1 VLEDTGVLVGRQ
13 FELSALRDA
22 LAGVE
27 TRSQGFVQIVG
38 EQGIGKTRLLAELCA
53 LAERRRYLVFSGRSS
68 EFEQAQPFGV
78 FVDALGDFLS
88 SLDGR
93 ELEELDIE
101 LDGLAAIFPSLGR
114 LVGDQVATLPA
125 DRHRGF
131 QAVRLL
137 LDALSRRRPVV
148 VALDDVHWA
157 DAASAELLSFLLR
170 RPPNGRVLVVMAF
183 RPAQMPKRLVPVVEA
198 SVREPPVVRLDL
210 DPLTLEEARGVLDPG
225 LARSVCDDLYRLSGG
240 NPFYLGEL
248 ARAARRG
255 GGVVGSSVGTG
266 AALIPAAIQG
276 VLAEELSVLS
286 PRARALIQGASV
298 AGDPFEVGLAATA
311 GGWPEGDELAAVDEL
326 LDAGLVRPTTIPRR
340 FEFRHPVVRHAV
352 YEAAGPGWR
361 IGAHSRAAA
370 ALAAEGGSVALRA
383 HHVERSACPGDASAV
398 ALLVE
403 AADAAVG
410 RAPAA
415 AAQWYEAAL
424 RLMPDTTAERPRR
437 LEVLIALAQ
446 TLPAIGRL
454 ADSRAA
460 LLDALA
466 LVALD
471 DDARRVDL
479 IGRCAYVELLL
490 GRHRDAGPRLGRA
503 LADLPGSSS
512 GEVAAL
518 HIARSMAARYMGDFE
533 GMRACAQDGFDA
545 AAACGERSL
554 EACAAALL
562 AHAQAELPAA
572 GSDDE
577 VVGLA
582 AGLVDELTDEELA
595 TCVDAALNIGWAE
608 HLVYRFDAATRHV
621 ERGLE
626 VARATGQGQLLMPMT
641 LCQVA
646 VRGLQ
651 GRLRE
656 ASDLVESAVEAG
668 RLSGLAQL
676 LAWPLQ
682 VQCWVATDRGDI
694 EAALNCGEESL
705 LLARQLDQRWVSA
718 NAGATLATARLAA
731 GDPERCRRDMLA
743 AGGGPELPLLGIER
757 RCWAYEVLARADIAL
772 GRLEDADGW
781 AGRAEG
787 AALPTRPRGTTAAR
801 QARAA
806 VLLASGDG
814 AAAAELALAAAATA
828 ETVGARIIAARSRT
842 LAGRA
847 LVAAGQ
853 RTEAIVQL
861 ERAEAELRVFG
872 AVRYSDEAARELRRL
887 GRRVVRRGGGRAAG
901 NTGLTVRELEVA
913 RLVTAG
919 KTNREIAAEL
929 FVSEKTVETHLAH
942 AFAKVG
948 VSSRASLAG
957 VLARSAPS

>member
-1 VLEDTGVLVGRQ
+1 
-13 FELSALRDA
+13 
-22 LAGVE
+22 
-27 TRSQGFVQIVG
+27 
-38 EQGIGKTRLLAELCA
+38 
-53 LAERRRYLVFSGRSS
+53 
-68 EFEQAQPFGV
+68 
-78 FVDALGDFLS
+78 
-88 SLDGR
+88 
-93 ELEELDIE
+93 
-101 LDGLAAIFPSLGR
+101 
-114 LVGDQVATLPA
+114 
-125 DRHRGF
+125 
-131 QAVRLL
+131 
-137 LDALSRRRPVV
+137 
-148 VALDDVHWA
+148 
-157 DAASAELLSFLLR
+157 
-170 RPPNGRVLVVMAF
+170 
-183 RPAQMPKRLVPVVEA
+183 
-198 SVREPPVVRLDL
+198 VVRLDL

-225 LARSVCDDLYRLSGG
+225 LPRSVCDELYRLSGG

-255 GGVVGSSVGTG
+255 GGVVGSSV
-266 AALIPAAIQG
+266 AASIPAAIQG
-276 VLAEELSVLS
+276 VLAEELAVLS
-286 PRARALIQGASV
+286 PRARTLIQGASV

-311 GGWPEGDELAAVDEL
+311 GGSLEGDELAALDEL
-326 LDAGLVRPTTIPRR
+326 LDADLVRPTTIPRR
-340 FEFRHPVVRHAV
+340 FEFRHPVLRHAV

-361 IGAHSRAAA
+361 IGAHARAAA
-370 ALAAEGGSVALRA
+370 ALAAEGGRVALRA
-383 HHVERSACPGDASAV
+383 HHVERSARPGDASAV
-398 ALLVE
+398 ALLIE
-403 AADAAVG
+403 AADAAAG
-410 RAPAA
+410 RAPAT

-424 RLMPDTTAERPRR
+424 RLMPETTAERPRR

-466 LVALD
+466 LVAPD

-490 GRHRDAGPRLGRA
+490 GRHRDAGARLGRA

-512 GEVAAL
+512 GEVAVL
-518 HIARSMAARYMGDFE
+518 HIARSMAARFTGDFE

-682 VQCWVATDRGDI
+682 VQCWVATDRRDI
-694 EAALNCGEESL
+694 
-705 LLARQLDQRWVSA
+705 
-718 NAGATLATARLAA
+718 
-731 GDPERCRRDMLA
+731 LA

-781 AGRAEG
+781 AARAEA

-806 VLLASGDG
+806 VVLASGDG

-842 LAGRA
+842 LTGRA
-847 LVAAGQ
+847 LAAAGQ

-861 ERAEAELRVFG
+861 ERAEAELRVCG

-887 GRRVVRRGGGRAAG
+887 GRRVVRGGRGRAAG
-901 NTGLTVRELEVA
+901 DAGLTVRELEVA

-957 VLARSAPS
+957 VLARGAPG